1 VQPRSFG
8 EGFTARRKP
17 ARAII
22 VAHHSYR
29 NIPLVRFLNPVFAI
43 LLPLLPGAAAALPE
57 PETFRDV
64 VAINMFKPVDGSPVA
79 VRDLKQPCSI
89 KGRVVMDDDDRAS
102 VVFTI
107 ESCPV
112 ARGRYTDK
120 PVSLWARLPPS
131 PSGYFPAGQR
141 LRLLQFNP
149 Q

>member
-1 VQPRSFG
+1 M
-8 EGFTARRKP
+8 
-17 ARAII
+17 
-22 VAHHSYR
+22 
-29 NIPLVRFLNPVFAI
+29 RFLIPVSAVLF
-43 LLPLLPGAAAALPE
+43 PLLSSAAALPP
-57 PETFRDV
+57 PEAFRDV
-64 VAINMFKPVDGSPVA
+64 VAINMFKPVDGTPVA

-112 ARGRYTDK
+112 ARGQYTDK
-120 PVSLWARLPPS
+120 PVSLWTRLPPS